1 MLAGWGI
8 SQYRTM
14 SYKYILDIFRLD
26 WCLTPLY
33 RSVLSYSWGVFN
45 IIPTRLKLSVVI
57 VLVSTCLLAIQ
68 VNTLYALSITRILT
82 DNSTS
87 PNPSVLRLS
96 PAPLNSSDTVPPSST
111 LSTPTGPKADTHSGT
126 NIDSTSTSSASGS
139 GSGTSSSGS
148 TSSDHQKKDS
158 DSGVTAQK
166 IINKIKQKFKV
177 GDIPFP

>member
-1 MLAGWGI
+1 M
-8 SQYRTM
+8 
-14 SYKYILDIFRLD
+14 
-26 WCLTPLY
+26 
-33 RSVLSYSWGVFN
+33 
-45 IIPTRLKLSVVI
+45 I
-57 VLVSTCLLAIQ
+57 VLVSISLLVMQ
-68 VNTLYALSITRILT
+68 VKTLYALSSTRILS

-96 PAPLNSSDTVPPSST
+96 PAPLNGSDSVPPSST
-111 LSTPTGPKADTHSGT
+111 PSTPTGPKADTHSGT
-126 NIDSTSTSSASGS
+126 NLDSTSTSSASGS

-158 DSGVTAQK
+158 YSGVPAQK